1 MFNNGSGG
9 TNLFGNNS
17 GGSGTSGGL
26 FSKPQT
32 QGGGGTTIFGGGQ
45 QTQQG
50 QPNIFGNKGK
60 KKPNTGTTGTG
71 TGGGSTLFGGGT
83 QQQQTGGTLFN
94 TQGGGTTTMFG
105 GAQGSSGSNLFS
117 QTGQTGT
124 LFGTGGGTGTQ
135 YGQYG
140 SYGQPTYGQQGGTN
154 PAYFSQVNEGQFQ
167 YLLSAPQDQ
176 QKKLFESFQTDYIKN
191 LIAFYR
197 KSIEPSKVE
206 KLQIGSDNPLRNE
219 KISKVAGNMN
229 IKKDII
235 QVKRL

>member
-9 TNLFGNNS
+9 TNIFGNNS

-26 FSKPQT
+26 FKP
-32 QGGGGTTIFGGGQ
+32 QGGGTSLFGGGQ

-60 KKPNTGTTGTG
+60 KKSYTGATGTG
-71 TGGGSTLFGGGT
+71 TGGGSSLFGGGT

-94 TQGGGTTTMFG
+94 TQGGGTSTLFG
-105 GAQGSSGSNLFS
+105 GGQGSSGSNLFG
-117 QTGQTGT
+117 QTGQTGN
-124 LFGTGGGTGTQ
+124 LFGTGAGTGTQ

-140 SYGQPTYGQQGGTN
+140 SYGQPTYGQQGATN
-154 PAYFSQVNEGQFQ
+154 PAHFSQVNEGQFQ

-176 QKKLFESFQTDYIKN
+176 QKKIFESFQTDYIKN
-191 LIAFYR
+191 LIAFYK

-206 KLQIGSDNPLRNE
+206 KLQISADNPLRNE
-219 KISKVAGNMN
+219 KLSKAAATMN